1 MISLS
6 PVENRALFEAIH
18 AVVGMALDTPQQLF
32 SPYCGICKNVQCWL
46 REYHPEF
53 GHLAYHTLSAIFD
66 DMGLPK
72 AFPIPYI
79 FSEDVGGDGDYCY
92 WTGKYLRLR
101 MDLCSKLMSYLDIQL
116 VATIFSEQHDELL
129 PALKAL
135 SFLPASAIPR
145 PQLGICAN
153 AQALMRGDASISI
166 YYDLNDHFRAMGF
179 EDPVQPIGYG
189 QGKKWT
195 GSVGIARRK
204 LLADLISFLEA
215 KNVSTT

>member
-6 PVENRALFEAIH
+6 PSANRALFEAIH

-92 WTGKYLRLR
+92 WTGKYLKLR

-116 VATIFSEQHDELL
+116 VQTIFSEKHETLL

-135 SFLPASAIPR
+135 SFLPSWAIVWTGM
-145 PQLGICAN
+145 GICGN
-153 AQALMRGDASISI
+153 VGDLMVDPSGV
-166 YYDLNDHFRAMGF
+166 YYQLEDTFREMGF
-179 EDPVQPIGYG
+179 EDPCTPISYFTGL
-189 QGKKWT
+189 KWV
-195 GSVGIARRK
+195 GEEGIARRK

>member
-6 PVENRALFEAIH
+6 PSANRALFEAIH

-53 GHLAYHTLSAIFD
+53 DHLAYHTLSAIFD

-79 FSEDVGGDGDYCY
+79 FSEDVGGDGAYFH
-92 WTGKYLRLR
+92 WTGKYLKLR

-116 VATIFSEQHDELL
+116 VQTIFSEKHETLL

-135 SFLPASAIPR
+135 SFLPTSAIVWTGM
-145 PQLGICAN
+145 GICGN
-153 AQALMRGDASISI
+153 VGDLMVDPTGV
-166 YYDLNDHFRAMGF
+166 YYELEDIFKEMGF
-179 EDPVQPIGYG
+179 ENPVAPIDYPLGL
-189 QGKKWT
+189 KWV
-195 GSVGIARRK
+195 GSTGIARRK

-215 KNVSTT
+215 NHE

>member
-6 PVENRALFEAIH
+6 PSANRALFEAIH

-53 GHLAYHTLSAIFD
+53 DHLAYHTLSAIFV

-116 VATIFSEQHDELL
+116 VSTIFSEKHETLL

-135 SFLPASAIPR
+135 SFLPTSAIIWTGM
-145 PQLGICAN
+145 GICGN
-153 AQALMRGDASISI
+153 VGDLMVDPTGV
-166 YYDLNDHFRAMGF
+166 YYELEDIFKAMGF
-179 EDPVQPIGYG
+179 ENPVTPISYPLGL
-189 QGKKWT
+189 KWV
-195 GSVGIARRK
+195 GEEGIARRQ
-204 LLADLISFLEA
+204 LLADLISFLEGLE
-215 KNVSTT
+215 NVPA

>member
-6 PVENRALFEAIH
+6 PSANRALFEAIH

-32 SPYCGICKNVQCWL
+32 SPHCGICKNVQCWL

-53 GHLAYHTLSAIFD
+53 DHLAYHTLSAIFV

-79 FSEDVGGDGDYCY
+79 PCLSGEPYGY
-92 WTGKYLRLR
+92 WTGKYLKLR

-116 VATIFSEQHDELL
+116 VQTIFSEQHEALL

-135 SFLPASAIPR
+135 SFLPASAMPR

-153 AQALMRGDASISI
+153 AQALVRGDASISI
-166 YYDLNDHFRAMGF
+166 YYDLNDHFEAMGF
-179 EDPVQPIGYG
+179 ENPLQPIGYRKG
-189 QGKKWT
+189 EKWT

-204 LLADLISFLEA
+204 LLADLISFLEGLE
-215 KNVSTT
+215 NVPA

>member
-6 PVENRALFEAIH
+6 PSANRALFEAIH

-53 GHLAYHTLSAIFD
+53 DHLAYHTLSAIFD

-79 FSEDVGGDGDYCY
+79 FSEDVGGDGAYLY
-92 WTGKYLRLR
+92 WTGKYLHLR

-135 SFLPASAIPR
+135 SFLPASAMPW
-145 PQLGICAN
+145 PQMGICGN
-153 AQALMRGDASISI
+153 VGDLMVDPTGV
-166 YYDLNDHFRAMGF
+166 YYELEDIFKEMGF
-179 EDPVQPIGYG
+179 ENPVAPIDYPLGL
-189 QGKKWT
+189 KWV
-195 GSVGIARRK
+195 GEEGIARRK
-204 LLADLISFLEA
+204 LLADLIKHLEA
-215 KNVSTT
+215 NHEQA

>member
-6 PVENRALFEAIH
+6 PEANRAIFDAIH

-32 SPYCGICKNVQCWL
+32 SPHCGICKNVQCWL

-53 GHLAYHTLSAIFD
+53 DHLAYHTLSAIFD

-116 VATIFSEQHDELL
+116 VSTIFSEKHETLL

-135 SFLPASAIPR
+135 SFLPTSAIIWTGM
-145 PQLGICAN
+145 GICGN
-153 AQALMRGDASISI
+153 VGDLMVDPTGV
-166 YYDLNDHFRAMGF
+166 YYELEDIFKEMGF
-179 EDPVQPIGYG
+179 ENPVAPIDYPLGL
-189 QGKKWT
+189 KWV
-195 GSVGIARRK
+195 GEEGIARRQ
-204 LLADLISFLEA
+204 LLSDLIKHLEA
-215 KNVSTT
+215 NHE

>member
-32 SPYCGICKNVQCWL
+32 SPHCGICKNVQCWL
-46 REYHPEF
+46 KENNPDYA
-53 GHLAYHTLSAIFD
+53 HLAYKKLSEVFV
-66 DMGLPK
+66 DMGLK
-72 AFPIPYI
+72 GDFPIPYI
-79 FSEDVGGDGDYCY
+79 PCLSGEPYGY
-92 WTGKYLRLR
+92 WTGKYLKLR

-135 SFLPASAIPR
+135 SFLPASVMPR

-166 YYDLNDHFRAMGF
+166 YYDLNDHFKAMGF
-179 EDPVQPIGYG
+179 EDPTQPIGYRKG
-189 QGKKWT
+189 EKWT